1 MRLGGAPSGG
11 ETPLAM
17 GTGNDYAEL
26 CDLGP
31 SRWSSSSRG
40 GGGSASAGVPMGGGI
55 GAGYPPA
62 SAIYQPS
69 STASTSRIRSNSF
82 EAEDVVGPYGGS
94 QRIGNSTSSLRG
106 RTGLYY
112 SPPGTSYT
120 IVERERDR
128 PLSPHY
134 YYNTA
139 GAPPKG
145 GSLPN
150 RSSGYLESTALSGGS
165 LTNSAR
171 HNGKKRPISPE
182 QVLRMFNTTT
192 SSQSVPTSYHSSNG
206 TRDRGRRSPA
216 SSPPST
222 THQVSSR
229 THCPCHLPNPIQL
242 TCLPSLIKSF
252 QSNPYPASHYPA
264 HPTINQLL

>member
-1 MRLGGAPSGG
+1 MRLGGASSGG

-26 CDLGP
+26 SELGP
-31 SRWSSSSRG
+31 TRWSSSSRG
-40 GGGSASAGVPMGGGI
+40 GLVGGGS
-55 GAGYPPA
+55 GAYPPP

-82 EAEDVVGPYGGS
+82 EAEDVIGPYGS
-94 QRIGNSTSSLRG
+94 ARVANSTSSLRG

-128 PLSPHY
+128 PFSPPY

-139 GAPPKG
+139 GSAPTKG
-145 GSLPN
+145 GSLPS
-150 RSSGYLESTALSGGS
+150 RTSYLEPSSLSASGGV
-165 LTNSAR
+165 TTSAR
-171 HNGKKRPISPE
+171 HTASNINGKKRPISPE
-182 QVLRMFNTTT
+182 QILRMFNTTT
-192 SSQSVPTSYHSSNG
+192 SSQSVPTNYHSSNG

-222 THQVSSR
+222 THQVSSFF
-229 THCPCHLPNPIQL
+229 
-242 TCLPSLIKSF
+242 LIKTILKFSYSF
-252 QSNPYPASHYPA
+252 PLSAISS
-264 HPTINQLL
+264 

>member
-1 MRLGGAPSGG
+1 MRLGGAPGG

-31 SRWSSSSRG
+31 SRWSTSSRG
-40 GGGSASAGVPMGGGI
+40 GGA
-55 GAGYPPA
+55 YPPT
-62 SAIYQPS
+62 SVIYQPP

-94 QRIGNSTSSLRG
+94 ARIGNSTSSLRG
-106 RTGLYY
+106 GGVGGGRSGLYY

-128 PLSPHY
+128 PMSPHY

-150 RSSGYLESTALSGGS
+150 RSSGYLESTSLGGGS

-182 QVLRMFNTTT
+182 QVIRMFNATT
-192 SSQSVPTSYHSSNG
+192 SSQSVPTNYHSSSNG
-206 TRDRGRRSPA
+206 TRVDRGRRSPA

-222 THQVSSR
+222 THQVSHFRS
-229 THCPCHLPNPIQL
+229 PL
-242 TCLPSLIKSF
+242 S
-252 QSNPYPASHYPA
+252 
-264 HPTINQLL
+264 

>member
-1 MRLGGAPSGG
+1 MRLGGAPGG
-11 ETPLAM
+11 ETPLTM

-40 GGGSASAGVPMGGGI
+40 GSVGVGSSSV
-55 GAGYPPA
+55 YPPA
-62 SAIYQPS
+62 SSIYQPP

-94 QRIGNSTSSLRG
+94 ARIGNSVSSLRG
-106 RTGLYY
+106 GGGVGVGSRSGLYY

-128 PLSPHY
+128 PMSPHY

-150 RSSGYLESTALSGGS
+150 RSSGYLDSSSLGGGS

-182 QVLRMFNTTT
+182 QVIRMFNTTT
-192 SSQSVPTSYHSSNG
+192 SSQSVPTNYHSSNG
-206 TRDRGRRSPA
+206 TRVDRGRRSPA

-222 THQVSSR
+222 THQVRLNHS
-229 THCPCHLPNPIQL
+229 L
-242 TCLPSLIKSF
+242 TCFHYYTFP
-252 QSNPYPASHYPA
+252 QSNPK
-264 HPTINQLL
+264 